1 MGSFPNRLIFILVLS
16 LLVLYPSLAPAQT
29 INVGTAAALQ
39 SAVASA
45 NGSGGST
52 TIVLADGTYTLSNTL
67 YINAPNVTITS
78 QSGNRTRVVIQ
89 GDAMSATAAVGN
101 LIRVAASNFTIQNL
115 TLQRSGWHLIQIAG
129 ETNADSPVV
138 RNVIFRDA
146 YEQML
151 KVSND
156 PANPNVTGD
165 NGIVEN
171 SLFEYTAGIGPQY
184 YIGGIDAHGS
194 KNWIIRGN
202 TFRNIISPSGSAAE
216 HAVHIW
222 DAPSTNNLVE
232 KNLIINCDRGIGFGL
247 GDRGSSGGIIRNN
260 MIYHAAGNGAF
271 ADVSIGLETS
281 PNTQVYNNTIFLEN
295 GYPNAI
301 EYRFPATTG
310 VTIVNN
316 LTNRVVQQRDG
327 ASGTVTKNV
336 TNAASSWFVS
346 PASGNLHLSSAI
358 STVAG
363 MGQAVS
369 GLVDDFDS
377 QSRPAGSPIDIGAD
391 QFLNGISARNNIF
404 HRNMRVA
411 NSGNFT
417 HTNNLYYMVNGA
429 GVGYSLAS
437 GEKGNPMYVD
447 LGTRNVNLQSSSP
460 AIDAGTRRLG
470 TGHWRL

>member
-1 MGSFPNRLIFILVLS
+1 MYYSFNKNICIAVLS
-16 LLVLYPSLAPAQT
+16 VFALLSGLASAQT

-45 NGSGGST
+45 NSSGGNT

-67 YINAPNVTITS
+67 YINAPNVTLTS
-78 QSGNRTRVVIQ
+78 QSGDRTRVVIQ
-89 GDAMSATAAVGN
+89 GDAMSSNAVVKMIFRVDANNFTVRNITMQRVGWHVIQVVGN
-101 LIRVAASNFTIQNL
+101 DNVDYVTISNCVL
-115 TLQRSGWHLIQIAG
+115 
-129 ETNADSPVV
+129 
-138 RNVIFRDA
+138 RDA
-146 YEQML
+146 YEQIL
-151 KVSND
+151 KITND

-194 KNWIIRGN
+194 KNWVIRGN
-202 TFRNIISPSGSAAE
+202 TFKNIISPSGSAAE

-222 DAPSTNNLVE
+222 DAPSANNLVE

-260 MIYHAAGNGAF
+260 MIYHAAGNGTF

-301 EYRFPATTG
+301 EYRFAATSG
-310 VTIVNN
+310 VAIVNN
-316 LTNRVVQQRDG
+316 LTNRAVQQRDG

-346 PASGNLHLSSAI
+346 PASGDLHLASAI
-358 STVAG
+358 STVVG
-363 MGQAVS
+363 MGQSVS
-369 GLVDDFDS
+369 GLTDDFDS
-377 QSRPAGSPIDIGAD
+377 QPRPAGNPIDIGAD
-391 QFLNGISARNNIF
+391 QFASA
-404 HRNMRVA
+404 A
-411 NSGNFT
+411 
-417 HTNNLYYMVNGA
+417 A
-429 GVGYSLAS
+429 PAA
-437 GEKGNPMYVD
+437 P
-447 LGTRNVNLQSSSP
+447 RNVTAVQQ
-460 AIDAGTRRLG
+460 
-470 TGHWRL
+470 